1 MKERFYPILPRQ
13 ISQKIR
19 LHRYYPFLHHIL
31 ISKMNADYLVIS
43 YDDKLFIPVNVSGN
57 GNCLLRALAESAIIL
72 INDSKTFRS
81 DLSIRTKIL
90 LKN

>member
-19 LHRYYPFLHHIL
+19 LHRYYPCLHHIL

-43 YDDKLFIPVNVSGN
+43 YDNKLFIPVNISGN
-57 GNCLLRALAESAIIL
+57 GNCPLRPLAASTIIPV
-72 INDSKTFRS
+72 NDSKTFRS
-81 DLSIRTKIL
+81 DLSICTKIL